1 MKKLP
6 LVFSGCL
13 LGLAGAGNL
22 ILDTLPVLSHLL
34 SLTGL
39 VLWTY
44 FLILHLFN
52 LEGNQARIDQAPSFV
67 RDGDLSHGWDDFI
80 DLCLSRLPSSSFG
93 SARTL
98 VVFIS
103 LGCSLDCWFH
113 HQICL
118 SWSEGSFDSKLDG
131 SLCGNSSDSLDLSTG
146 RHYRDCLCN
155 LGFWFSLDFLS
166 LSPYL

>member
-22 ILDTLPVLSHLL
+22 IADTWPVLSHLL

-39 VLWTY
+39 VLWIF

-52 LEGNQARIDQAPSFV
+52 WEETKQELTKPPL
-67 RDGDLSHGWDDFI
+67 LSGMATFPMAGDDFI
-80 DLCLSRLPSSSFG
+80 DLCLSRIPCSSYS
-93 SARTL
+93 STRDL
-98 VVFIS
+98 VVFLS
-103 LGCSLDCWFH
+103 LGFGFDCDFH

-118 SWSEGSFDSKLDG
+118 SRSEG
-131 SLCGNSSDSLDLSTG
+131 
-146 RHYRDCLCN
+146 
-155 LGFWFSLDFLS
+155 
-166 LSPYL
+166 